1 MNSNWYWLS
10 TNTWAIKSRVPRA
23 ASCLFAPT
31 TRAVDWLH
39 RKRWLR
45 NHIRFNIQIYSYGTH
60 THTQHTPAHTV
71 THAERL
77 AKNQSILEP
86 VISPHALP
94 ENGELQLSSTCGTC
108 GGVAQECLEWDYNG
122 FSILYRQ
129 LQSNCS
135 QLIEQIIILE
145 SALERSVH
153 PPKIVSLCATCC
165 VALGLVT
172 LQPILS
178 DGLIY

>member
-1 MNSNWYWLS
+1 MIAKSHSFQY
-10 TNTWAIKSRVPRA
+10 TNIFIWHPHSH
-23 ASCLFAPT
+23 T
-31 TRAVDWLH
+31 TYTRT
-39 RKRWLR
+39 
-45 NHIRFNIQIYSYGTH
+45 YTY
-60 THTQHTPAHTV
+60 AHTV

-108 GGVAQECLEWDYNG
+108 GGVARECLEWDYNG

-129 LQSNCS
+129 LQNNCS

-153 PPKIVSLCATCC
+153 PPKSFALCNLLCC
-165 VALGLVT
+165 LGLSYSPAYS
-172 LQPILS
+172 LRRPNL
-178 DGLIY
+178 LIIPA

>member
-1 MNSNWYWLS
+1 MPVLNSAYLLTMNSNWYWLS
-10 TNTWAIKSRVPRA
+10 ANTWAIESRVPRA

-31 TRAVDWLH
+31 TRALDWLH

-60 THTQHTPAHTV
+60 THTLTYAHTD

-94 ENGELQLSSTCGTC
+94 ESGELQLSSTCGTC
-108 GGVAQECLEWDYNG
+108 GGVAQECLKWDNNG

-135 QLIEQIIILE
+135 QLIE
-145 SALERSVH
+145 
-153 PPKIVSLCATCC
+153 
-165 VALGLVT
+165 
-172 LQPILS
+172 
-178 DGLIY
+178 